1 MSLVYWDSMVFV
13 YLLERHTAYF
23 HTAKTIH
30 EAMKRRGDT
39 LCTSIVTV
47 GEVLVGP
54 RKLGSQSGADRVL
67 NFFAAGSIRILPF
80 DFETANH
87 FSIVRAWTTASPPD
101 AIHLA
106 AAAQAQVDL
115 FFTNDRKLLSLQ
127 IPGIT
132 RIAGLDLQTAMR
144 LLP

>member
-1 MSLVYWDSMVFV
+1 MSLVYWDSMLFI
-13 YLLERHTAYF
+13 YLIERHTTFFY
-23 HTAKTIH
+23 TAKTIH

-54 RKLGSQSGADRVL
+54 RRLGSQSAADRIL
-67 NFFAAGSIRILPF
+67 GFFASGAVRVLPF
-80 DFETANH
+80 DLETANQ
-87 FSIVRAWTTASPPD
+87 FSFVRAWTTASPAD

-106 AAAQAQVDL
+106 TASQAQVDL
-115 FFTNDRKLLSLQ
+115 FFTNDRKLQSLQ
-127 IPGIT
+127 IPGIS
-132 RIAGLDLQTAMR
+132 RIAPLEVQTAMR

>member
-1 MSLVYWDSMVFV
+1 MSLVYWDSMLFV
-13 YLLERHTAYF
+13 YLVERHAAYF
-23 HTAKTIH
+23 SITKSLH

-54 RKLGSQSGADRVL
+54 RKLGSQSGADRIVD
-67 NFFAAGSIRILPF
+67 FFAARTVRVLPF
-80 DFETANH
+80 DMETAIQ
-87 FSIVRAWTTASPPD
+87 FSFVRAWTTASPPD

-106 AAAQAQVDL
+106 SAAQAQVDL

-127 IPGIT
+127 IPGIA
-132 RIAGLDLQTAMR
+132 RIASLDLQTIAR